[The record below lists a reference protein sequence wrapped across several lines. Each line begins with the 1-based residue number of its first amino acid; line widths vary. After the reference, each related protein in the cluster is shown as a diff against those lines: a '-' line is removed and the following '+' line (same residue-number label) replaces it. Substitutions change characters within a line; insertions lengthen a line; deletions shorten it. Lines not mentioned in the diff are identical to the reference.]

1 MEEQLFKI
9 VITGN
14 SAVGKS
20 SLLFRFCDDTF
31 RDMYLSTIGVD
42 FRFRTLTVDATSVKL
57 QIWDTAG

>member
-20 SLLFRFCDDTF
+20 SLLLRFCDDTF
-31 RDMYLSTIGVD
+31 KDVYLSTIGVD
-42 FRFRTLTVDATSVKL
+42 FRFKTLQVEGQTVKL
-57 QIWDTAG
+57 